1 MPISVRIDKRG
12 DDFKFLTDRQL
23 RRVERKAIN
32 VFIKTLKPVSREIIK
47 ANIGYIGR
55 FQTVRQK
62 RGIATV
68 KKSFGKVWLGDTAV
82 QAKFKK
88 GRWYKTK
95 LGAGKGNFFVKGGFL
110 MTFRSGHTGIFKRK
124 GGKLEEQRFKLEG
137 AEKIVDR
144 FLPKSEYSASE
155 TLYDELN
162 KEMDKIK

>member
-1 MPISVRIDKRG
+1 MPISVRIERRG

-32 VFIKTLKPVSREIIK
+32 MFIKTLKPVSREIIK
-47 ANIGYIGR
+47 SNRGYIGR

-62 RGIATV
+62 RNIATV
-68 KKSFGKVWLGDTAV
+68 KKAFGKVWLGDTSV

-88 GRWYKTK
+88 GRWYETK
-95 LGAGKGNFFVKGGFL
+95 LGAGKGSFFVKGGFL
-110 MTFRSGHTGIFKRK
+110 MTFKSGHTGIFKRK

-137 AEKIVDR
+137 TERIVDK
-144 FLPKSEYSASE
+144 FLPKARFSANELLYS
-155 TLYDELN
+155 ELN